1 MLASLACSVFFCSWV
16 CGRGDSF
23 GPAPVSPTE
32 DRAVLGRDVPAV
44 GGRLPAAA
52 PAVVGRGETKE

>member
-44 GGRLPAAA
+44 VPAAA